1 MTRYKVFAGACL
13 TQFIVIGFLFS
24 YGVFFS
30 AFETEFGWSRTLL
43 SSCSALA
50 FFVMGVLAIIAGRLS
65 DRYGPRL
72 VLGFTGLMYGLGCV
86 LMSQITQQWQLLMIF
101 VVFIGLGMGTHD
113 VVTLSTVARWFPKGR
128 GFITGLVKLGTAA
141 GQMILPPIAAFLIL
155 SYGWRRSLVILGL
168 LAALSLLAAAVLMS
182 RPENEKPTAAQAK
195 LATASFQDAKRSL
208 TFKKLCLIQ
217 FLFFPTLMTI
227 PTHIAVYGMDMGMTG
242 ARAALLLTVIGAAS
256 MAGRLATGYFQDRL
270 GSQAAYSACFIPILI
285 SLNALLLW
293 DNHSALFLFMALYGF
308 GHGGFFSVVSP
319 TVAEYFGMQSHGAL
333 FGIILFF
340 GTIGGAIGPIL
351 AGMVFDYSGN
361 YDSAFITLA
370 LLMALG
376 LILVLTLPKTQATA
390 A

>member
-13 TQFIVIGFLFS
+13 TQFLVIGFLFS

-30 AFETEFGWSRTLL
+30 AFEMEFGWSRTLL

-72 VLGFTGLMYGLGCV
+72 VLGFTGLMYGLGFI
-86 LMSQITQQWQLLMIF
+86 LMSQITQPWQLLMIF

-113 VVTLSTVARWFPKGR
+113 VVTLSTVARWFPNGR

-141 GQMILPPIAAFLIL
+141 GQMILPPITAFLIL
-155 SYGWRRSLVILGL
+155 TYGWRSSLVILGL
-168 LAALSLLAAAVLMS
+168 FAAITLLAAAMLMS
-182 RPENEKPTAAQAK
+182 RPQNAQPTAEQTE
-195 LATASFQDAKRSL
+195 LTTASFQNAKRSL

-227 PTHIAVYGMDMGMTG
+227 PTHIVVYGIDLGMTG
-242 ARAALLLTVIGAAS
+242 AHAALLLTVIGAAS

-285 SLNALLLW
+285 SLGCFTFMGQSYRFIRFYGALRFW
-293 DNHSALFLFMALYGF
+293 PWRFFFRRFPHRC
-308 GHGGFFSVVSP
+308 GFFWDAIAWSAVWH
-319 TVAEYFGMQSHGAL
+319 YFVFWYDRWRHWTDTCRHG
-333 FGIILFF
+333 
-340 GTIGGAIGPIL
+340 
-351 AGMVFDYSGN
+351 V
-361 YDSAFITLA
+361 
-370 LLMALG
+370 
-376 LILVLTLPKTQATA
+376 
-390 A
+390 

>member
-43 SSCSALA
+43 PSCSALA

-72 VLGFTGLMYGLGCV
+72 VLGFTGLMYGLGFI
-86 LMSQITQQWQLLMIF
+86 LMSQITQPWQLLMIF

-113 VVTLSTVARWFPKGR
+113 VVTLSTVARWFPNGR

-141 GQMILPPIAAFLIL
+141 GKMTLPPIAAFLIL
-155 SYGWRRSLVILGL
+155 SYGWRRSLIILGL
-168 LAALSLLAAAVLMS
+168 LAALSLLAAALLMS
-182 RPENEKPTAAQAK
+182 RSENEKPTAAQAK

-227 PTHIAVYGMDMGMTG
+227 PTHIAVYGIDLGMTG
-242 ARAALLLTVIGAAS
+242 ARTALLLTVIGAAS

-285 SLNALLLW
+285 SLNAL
-293 DNHSALFLFMALYGF
+293 
-308 GHGGFFSVVSP
+308 
-319 TVAEYFGMQSHGAL
+319 
-333 FGIILFF
+333 IL
-340 GTIGGAIGPIL
+340 
-351 AGMVFDYSGN
+351 
-361 YDSAFITLA
+361 
-370 LLMALG
+370 
-376 LILVLTLPKTQATA
+376 
-390 A
+390 

>member
-72 VLGFTGLMYGLGCV
+72 VLGFTGLMYGLGFI
-86 LMSQITQQWQLLMIF
+86 LMSQITQPWQLLMIF

-113 VVTLSTVARWFPKGR
+113 VVTLSTVARWFPNGR

-141 GQMILPPIAAFLIL
+141 GQMILPPITAFLIL
-155 SYGWRRSLVILGL
+155 SYGWRSSLVILGL
-168 LAALSLLAAAVLMS
+168 LAAITLLAAAMLMS
-182 RPENEKPTAAQAK
+182 RPQNAQPTAAQAE
-195 LATASFQDAKRSL
+195 LTTASFQNAKRSL

-227 PTHIAVYGMDMGMTG
+227 PTHM
-242 ARAALLLTVIGAAS
+242 R
-256 MAGRLATGYFQDRL
+256 
-270 GSQAAYSACFIPILI
+270 
-285 SLNALLLW
+285 
-293 DNHSALFLFMALYGF
+293 FMA
-308 GHGGFFSVVSP
+308 
-319 TVAEYFGMQSHGAL
+319 
-333 FGIILFF
+333 
-340 GTIGGAIGPIL
+340 
-351 AGMVFDYSGN
+351 
-361 YDSAFITLA
+361 
-370 LLMALG
+370 
-376 LILVLTLPKTQATA
+376 
-390 A
+390 